1 MDVQRISKLMAK
13 RLGFAF
19 LAALLFM
26 ACGGGSSAQ
35 TGQWPKQADPQTFQ
49 KLMQEHPEALVLDVR
64 TPGETAKGMIAGA
77 QAMDFNS
84 PDFKQQAASL
94 PKDKPVLVYCLSGGR
109 SRAAA
114 DYLRRQGYA
123 EVTELQGGILQ
134 WKAANLALESSPNT
148 PVQQA
153 MTLEA
158 FESRVQ
164 SESYVLVDFQAKWC
178 KPCQMMKPDIQRL
191 LSEQSELRLIDVDVD
206 ASPAIA
212 DAYQVQALP
221 TLHWYKEGKLINS
234 TLGLQSFDELKGLWE
249 KLKKN

>member
-1 MDVQRISKLMAK
+1 MDVQRISQLIPK
-13 RLGFAF
+13 RIGLAF
-19 LAALLFM
+19 FAALLFM

-35 TGQWPKQADPQTFQ
+35 TEPWPKQADAAAFQ
-49 KLMQEHPEALVLDVR
+49 KLMQQHPEAVVLDVR
-64 TPGETAKGMIAGA
+64 TSGEIAKGMIAGA
-77 QAMDFNS
+77 RHMDYNS
-84 PDFKQQAASL
+84 PDFRQQAASL

-109 SRAAA
+109 SKAAA

-134 WKAANLALESSPNT
+134 WKAANLALEISPNT
-148 PVQQA
+148 AVQQA

-178 KPCQMMKPDIQRL
+178 KPCQIMKPDIQRL
-191 LSEQSELRLIDVDVD
+191 LNEQPELSLIDVDVD

-212 DAYQVQALP
+212 DRYQVQALP
-221 TLHWYKEGKLINS
+221 TLHWYKNGKLVQS
-234 TLGLQSFDELKGLWE
+234 TLGLQSFDELKGYWE
-249 KLKKN
+249 ILKKN

>member
-1 MDVQRISKLMAK
+1 MDVQRISQLMDK
-13 RLGFAF
+13 RLGLSF
-19 LAALLFM
+19 LAVLLFM

-35 TGQWPKQADPQTFQ
+35 TGQWPEQANAQTFQ
-49 KLMQEHPEALVLDVR
+49 KLMQEHPEAVVLDVR

-77 QAMDFNS
+77 QEMDFNS
-84 PDFKQQAASL
+84 PDFREQAASL

-109 SRAAA
+109 SKAAA
-114 DYLRRQGYA
+114 DYLRRQGFA

-134 WKAANLALESSPNT
+134 WKAANLPLET
-148 PVQQA
+148 PQNKAVEQA

-158 FESRVQ
+158 FESQVR
-164 SESYVLVDFQAKWC
+164 SEAYVLVDFQAKWC
-178 KPCQMMKPDIQRL
+178 KPCQIMKPDIQQL
-191 LSEQSELRLIDVDVD
+191 LREQPELSLIDVDVD

-221 TLHWYKEGKLINS
+221 TLHWYKEGKLMNT
-234 TLGLQSFDELKGLWE
+234 TLGLQSLDELKALWE